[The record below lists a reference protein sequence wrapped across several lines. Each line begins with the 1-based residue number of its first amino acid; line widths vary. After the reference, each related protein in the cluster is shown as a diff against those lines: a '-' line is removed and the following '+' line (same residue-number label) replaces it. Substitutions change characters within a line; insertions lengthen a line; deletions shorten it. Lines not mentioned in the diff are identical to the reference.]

1 MLDEAEVL
9 EFQYELVPK
18 AKKVSMI
25 QQFFADV
32 EAAAAPPS
40 PILLQQNGDLVGVEW
55 SRRRRYGIEAGLAAA
70 ATAVT
75 TAIVEPT
82 QVNKHHATFFLCNEA
97 LG

>member
-40 PILLQQNGDLVGVEW
+40 PSHGVQ
-55 SRRRRYGIEAGLAAA
+55 G
-70 ATAVT
+70 
-75 TAIVEPT
+75 
-82 QVNKHHATFFLCNEA
+82 
-97 LG
+97 